1 MIAVQS
7 VPSAGVKVL
16 GAMMGI
22 IIIIIIIIGSRSG
35 LSEICCN
42 EEISKVS

>member
-7 VPSAGVKVL
+7 VPSVGVIVL
-16 GAMMGI
+16 GAMMG

-42 EEISKVS
+42 EEISKLS